1 MQKKKTM
8 TKIILKNSQGKSKVR
23 EYEIERVTDLL
34 QDPTVRDIE
43 KFGLNI
49 YLKSLIKENGKQK

>member
-1 MQKKKTM
+1 M
-8 TKIILKNSQGKSKVR
+8 TKSIYKTSSGKMSKSR

-34 QDPTVRDIE
+34 RDPALRDIE

-49 YLKSLIKENGKQK
+49 YLKSLIKDGKEKQ